1 MWFCRIKAGFK
12 NSTAFRT
19 RLQKLDVGFFGTVT
33 ASDRCDRLGVQ
44 VTRGRSYFNSK
55 ILPRLARR
63 YLATMV
69 MRETDPIGE
78 KKRQSMVPGKTLA
91 IHCCFCWI
99 CAFQA
104 ALKLCGLRQPLN
116 YLNSGLPIFKSP
128 FDECGISAYKFKP
141 CRFRAC
147 SVSGIF
153 RADRFHPSNLCGVTV
168 LTFTGPW
175 LKSSAVAAGFCV
187 PCAGAV
193 APCCRLDLLCTN
205 ILMIYNE
212 LKPKHKSSP
221 IEVCCWVY
229 HIYSI
234 CSLSSKNNVG
244 HLHPKK
250 IASKK
255 Y

>member
-1 MWFCRIKAGFK
+1 
-12 NSTAFRT
+12 
-19 RLQKLDVGFFGTVT
+19 
-33 ASDRCDRLGVQ
+33 
-44 VTRGRSYFNSK
+44 
-55 ILPRLARR
+55 
-63 YLATMV
+63 
-69 MRETDPIGE
+69 
-78 KKRQSMVPGKTLA
+78 MVPGKTLA

-104 ALKLCGLRQPLN
+104 ASKLWGLRQPLN
-116 YLNSGLPIFKSP
+116 CLNSGLPVFKFP

-147 SVSGIF
+147 SASGIF

-168 LTFTGPW
+168 LSFTGPW

-244 HLHPKK
+244 HLRPKK

-255 Y
+255 NTRIKKKYYSSGKEGRKEGSWK